1 MPERG
6 ETGRGGHSGRTT
18 TERTDWRMYEEEKK
32 KLREQGLSPKEYER
46 RVKALAAR
54 LGR

>member
-1 MPERG
+1 MARREEAG
-6 ETGRGGHSGRTT
+6 QAGHSGRTA
-18 TERTDWRMYEEEKK
+18 TERTDWRLYEEEKK

>member
-1 MPERG
+1 MARG
-6 ETGRGGHSGRTT
+6 EEAGQAGLSGRRT

-46 RVKALAAR
+46 RVKALAVR